1 MAKRLSLLLVL
12 MLFGSAANVYADRF
26 LMLKDTKKLPQH
38 RVLVLMAEVESC
50 SFCTRVKEEYLL
62 PLTRNDEWSKQFY
75 VRRIDINSSQTLYN
89 FSAQKTSQKALAQVL
104 RADFAPTLI
113 FLDPLTG
120 KRIGEDIIGL
130 ATPDFYGFYLQRQI
144 SQAYAL
150 LQR

>member
-12 MLFGSAANVYADRF
+12 MLFGGATNVYAESF
-26 LMLKDTKKLPQH
+26 LMLKDMRKLPQH

-89 FSAQKTSQKALAQVL
+89 FSARKTSQKALAQVL

-113 FLDPLTG
+113 FLDPHTG

-144 SQAYAL
+144 SQTYGL